1 MNQLQEKVRRYMTD
15 KKEYRRENLRYMLY
29 EMKMLDQEDLISWL
43 KEMNLKELQYC
54 QGAGIPGHAN
64 TVALELIRERKKR
77 MAEYLEGKGS
87 EMITD
92 LKVER
97 PQEQDASI
105 SVDENGEW
113 DEEAEAINEGD
124 EDAKQP
130 VHTSKKGRESDS
142 EAL

>member
-1 MNQLQEKVRRYMTD
+1 MTD

>member
-1 MNQLQEKVRRYMTD
+1 MTD

-105 SVDENGEW
+105 SVD
-113 DEEAEAINEGD
+113 
-124 EDAKQP
+124 
-130 VHTSKKGRESDS
+130 
-142 EAL
+142 